1 MIYMASLT
9 LRGRGVDF
17 PKDDDYNTPP
27 EAWIDIKEYIPNKV
41 IWEPFM
47 LNNETSTSIITL
59 KEMGFEVLGN
69 STDDFFETNVGEI
82 IVSNPPFSI
91 KGKVIKRLYELDK
104 PFIVILPISTLSQIQ
119 FKKYFR
125 DKIQII
131 IPKKRIQ
138 FMKGKE
144 QLKRSWFDVC
154 YYCYKCDLSK
164 DIIFL

>member
-1 MIYMASLT
+1 MASLT

-27 EAWIDIKEYIPNKV
+27 EAWIDIKQYIPNKV

-47 LNNETSTSIITL
+47 LNNETSTSITTL

-69 STDDFFETNVGEI
+69 SKDNFFETNIGEV
-82 IVSNPPFSI
+82 IVSNIPFSI
-91 KGKVIKRLYELDK
+91 KGKVIKKLYELDK
-104 PFIVILPISTLSQIQ
+104 PFIIIMPISTLSQIQ

-138 FMKGKE
+138 FIKGKE
-144 QLKRSWFDVC
+144 HLKRNCFDVI
-154 YYCYKCDLSK
+154 YYTFKCNLPK

>member
-1 MIYMASLT
+1 MASLT
-9 LRGRGVDF
+9 LGGRAVNF
-17 PKDDDYNTPP
+17 SKDDEYNTPP
-27 EAWIDIKEYIPNKV
+27 EAWINIKEYIPKKV
-41 IWEPFM
+41 LWEAFM
-47 LNNETSTSIITL
+47 LNNETSISMTTL
-59 KEMGFEVLGN
+59 HEMGFEVVGDN
-69 STDDFFETNVGEI
+69 EDDFFETNKGEV

-91 KGKVIKRLYELDK
+91 KGKVLKRLYELDK

-119 FKKYFR
+119 FKKYFA

-144 QLKRSWFDVC
+144 QLKGSWFDAI
-154 YYCYKCDLSK
+154 YYCYKCDLEK

>member
-1 MIYMASLT
+1 MASLT
-9 LRGRGVDF
+9 LGGRAVNF
-17 PKDDDYNTPP
+17 SKDDEYNTPP
-27 EAWIDIKEYIPNKV
+27 EAWINIKEYIPKKV
-41 IWEPFM
+41 LWEAFM
-47 LNNETSTSIITL
+47 LNNETSTSMTTL
-59 KEMGFEVLGN
+59 HQMGFEVVGN
-69 STDDFFETNVGEI
+69 STDDFFETNKGEV

-91 KGKVIKRLYELDK
+91 KGKILKRLYELDK

-119 FKKYFR
+119 FKKYFA

-144 QLKRSWFDVC
+144 QLKGSWFDAI
-154 YYCYKCDLSK
+154 YYCYKCDLEK

>member
-1 MIYMASLT
+1 MASLT
-9 LRGRGVDF
+9 LGGRAVNF
-17 PKDDDYNTPP
+17 SKDDEYNTPP
-27 EAWIDIKEYIPNKV
+27 EAWINIKEYIPKKV
-41 IWEPFM
+41 LWEAFM
-47 LNNETSTSIITL
+47 LNNETSISMTTL
-59 KEMGFEVLGN
+59 HEMGFEVVGDN
-69 STDDFFETNVGEI
+69 EDDFFETNKGEV

-91 KGKVIKRLYELDK
+91 KGKVLKRLFELDK

-119 FKKYFR
+119 FKKYFA

-144 QLKRSWFDVC
+144 QLKGSWFDAI
-154 YYCYKCDLSK
+154 YYCYKCDLEK

>member
-1 MIYMASLT
+1 MASLT

-27 EAWIDIKEYIPNKV
+27 DAWIDIKEYIPKK
-41 IWEPFM
+41 ILWEAFM
-47 LNNETSTSIITL
+47 LNNETSTSMTTL
-59 KEMGFEVLGN
+59 HQMGFEVVGN
-69 STDDFFETNVGEI
+69 STDDFFETNKGEV

-91 KGKVIKRLYELDK
+91 KGKILKRLYELDK

-144 QLKRSWFDVC
+144 QLKGSWFDAI
-154 YYCYKCDLSK
+154 YYCYKCNLEK

>member
-1 MIYMASLT
+1 MASLT

-27 EAWIDIKEYIPNKV
+27 EAWIDIKEYIPKK
-41 IWEPFM
+41 ILWEAFM
-47 LNNETSTSIITL
+47 LNNETSTSMTTL
-59 KEMGFEVLGN
+59 LQMGFEVVGDN
-69 STDDFFETNVGEI
+69 EDNFFETNKGEV

-91 KGKVIKRLYELDK
+91 KGKVLKRLYELDK

-119 FKKYFR
+119 FKKYFA

-138 FMKGKE
+138 FMKGSD
-144 QLKRSWFDVC
+144 QLNRSWFDAI
-154 YYCYKCDLSK
+154 YYCYKCDLEK